1 MLKSNHQIGL
11 LIALIILI
19 VLPLPITIFPDR
31 LRLFVSLAYSF
42 LIITGI
48 NACADDKKQFTMISV
63 LGGLGFLSMW
73 LAFYLDK
80 SIPAQWL
87 KSVCLLAFFSYLA
100 IQIFLKIAKNKV
112 VDLKTILASISGYLL
127 IGTIGG
133 LAFQLLTLA
142 IPGSFKG
149 LSGNFETYDL
159 QYFSYITLTT
169 VGFGDISPATEAA
182 QSVVVLLALSGQ
194 IYLTILVAILV
205 GKYLAEKPAN

>member
-19 VLPLPITIFPDR
+19 VLPLPITFFPHRMR
-31 LRLFVSLAYSF
+31 LLVTLGYTF
-42 LIITGI
+42 LIISGV
-48 NACADDKKQFTMISV
+48 NACSDEKKQFMVIGS
-63 LGGLGFLSMW
+63 LGLVSLLSMW
-73 LAFYLDK
+73 LSFYLY
-80 SIPAQWL
+80 SSVPAQWF
-87 KSVCLLAFFSYLA
+87 KSICLLAFFGYLA
-100 IQIFLKIAKNKV
+100 IQIFLRIAKNKD
-112 VDLKTILASISGYLL
+112 VDLKIILASISGYLI

-149 LSGNFETYDL
+149 LSGTFEAYDL

-182 QSVVVLLALSGQ
+182 QSAVVLLALSGQ

-205 GKYLAEKPAN
+205 GKYLAGKPTT